1 MTLTFDLHLDLAMNA
16 IQYNRDLRLGV
27 EDSRRSE
34 AGIEGKGRGRNTVT
48 LPEMRRGHVGLCVA
62 TVLARVHRGEGQPG
76 GRGGITGNRT
86 HETAYAVAQGM
97 LAYYRLLEEL
107 GELRQIRTAGDL
119 AAVAGPWEAAL
130 AGTGT
135 APAGGE
141 AAPAAGDGGATTG
154 PPLPIGFVLGTEGAD
169 CIVSPSQLG
178 RWWED
183 GLRAVSLVHYGVSK
197 YAHGTGTDG
206 PLTPDGR
213 DLLAAMDEVGA
224 ILDVTHQSD
233 ASFWES
239 LERFRGRVFASHQ
252 NCRALVPGGRQMS
265 DEQLQALIERD
276 AVIGPALDNWMLYP
290 GYVRQET
297 PRDVIHLRDF
307 VDHVDHIC
315 QLAGNARHVAIGTD
329 LDGGYGTEQTPEDL
343 DTIADLLRVPELLRG
358 RGYPAEDVRAI
369 MGGNGVR
376 FFSEALPA
384 A

>member
-1 MTLTFDLHLDLAMNA
+1 MSLTFDLHLDLAMNA
-16 IQYNRDLRLGV
+16 IQYNRDLRLSV
-27 EDSRRSE
+27 DDSRRSE

-86 HETAYAVAQGM
+86 PETAFAVAQGM
-97 LAYYRLLEEL
+97 LAYYRLLAEM

-119 AAVAGPWEAAL
+119 AAVAGSWEAAL
-130 AGTGT
+130 AEGEAGP
-135 APAGGE
+135 PAG
-141 AAPAAGDGGATTG
+141 
-154 PPLPIGFVLGTEGAD
+154 PPPPIGFVLGTEGAD

-206 PLTPDGR
+206 PLTAHGR
-213 DLLAAMDEVGA
+213 DLLAAMDEAGA
-224 ILDVTHQSD
+224 ILDLTHQSD
-233 ASFWES
+233 TSFWES

-265 DEQLQALIERD
+265 DEQLRALIERD

-290 GYVRQET
+290 GYVRRET
-297 PRDVIHLRDF
+297 PRELIHLKDF

-343 DTIADLLRVPELLRG
+343 DTIADLRRVPEMLKG
-358 RGYPAEDVRAI
+358 RGYSEADVRAV
-369 MGGNGVR
+369 MGGNAVR
-376 FFSEALPA
+376 FFSEALPPA
-384 A
+384 